1 MRLIN
6 TILKF
11 FVMFI
16 FNAVF
21 WVTVLVLV
29 FILAIGASPEGA
41 DSATIFTNLLNIVSV
56 AVGIMELV
64 FFLIGVFLAF
74 SLICPLLEI
83 AENTRVL
90 RDAVESGDLKLTQSD
105 KD

>member
-1 MRLIN
+1 MRYMNMFLVWFYDSILFLTVFALFIAWGLFRDNLI
-6 TILKF
+6 
-11 FVMFI
+11 
-16 FNAVF
+16 
-21 WVTVLVLV
+21 
-29 FILAIGASPEGA
+29 
-41 DSATIFTNLLNIVSV
+41 DFTNELLIILGFGIIELGFYL
-56 AVGIMELV
+56 VGL
-64 FFLIGVFLAF
+64 LLAF

>member
-1 MRLIN
+1 MNMFLVWFYDSILFLTVFALFMAWALFRDKLIDLTN
-6 TILKF
+6 ELLIILGF
-11 FVMFI
+11 GIIELGFY
-16 FNAVF
+16 
-21 WVTVLVLV
+21 LV
-29 FILAIGASPEGA
+29 G
-41 DSATIFTNLLNIVSV
+41 LL
-56 AVGIMELV
+56 
-64 FFLIGVFLAF
+64 LAF

>member
-1 MRLIN
+1 MRYMN
-6 TILKF
+6 
-11 FVMFI
+11 MF
-16 FNAVF
+16 
-21 WVTVLVLV
+21 LVW
-29 FILAIGASPEGA
+29 FYDAILALTVFALFIAWALFRDKLIDLANE
-41 DSATIFTNLLNIVSV
+41 LLIILGFGIIELGFYL
-56 AVGIMELV
+56 VGL
-64 FFLIGVFLAF
+64 LLAF